1 MYCPYSEEGRDRSSE
16 GAGVGP
22 LARLTS
28 KCNIID
34 EYSHGLDEMDWYS
47 HCLTDSYEILCVIV
61 RQIYHFVMAVCT
73 IYLSFQLPLNVFM
86 WCKEYK
92 MPKSQAETSRV
103 SLFLSVKILCTSASR
118 ARKAW

>member
-47 HCLTDSYEILCVIV
+47 HCLTDSASIFCRVTV
-61 RQIYHFVMAVCT
+61 SVQ
-73 IYLSFQLPLNVFM
+73 N
-86 WCKEYK
+86 
-92 MPKSQAETSRV
+92 SRV
-103 SLFLSVKILCTSASR
+103 RVRGTEMTRERPKIA
-118 ARKAW
+118 